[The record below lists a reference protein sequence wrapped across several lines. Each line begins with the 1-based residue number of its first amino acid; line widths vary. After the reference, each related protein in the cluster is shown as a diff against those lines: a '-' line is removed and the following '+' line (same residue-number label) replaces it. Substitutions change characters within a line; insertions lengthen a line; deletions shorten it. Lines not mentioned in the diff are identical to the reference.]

1 MESVDVF
8 LDHLQKDQQR
18 RQNELMQKEKLRKE
32 ELEKLT
38 QTLSQLKEEK
48 QQCVLAIDKN
58 LSSITSS
65 RHSIHKS
72 VQETKGDAELPIS
85 NISRTQA
92 LNFFNDTMTFINF
105 QSEKSETIG
114 AEEIVDT
121 EKISTAV
128 QNSNENSK
136 KDVVKVNSK
145 VTAVQTVIDS
155 IPVFSEYITSIN
167 DEEEE
172 SQFNL
177 SLTLI

>member
-18 RQNELMQKEKLRKE
+18 RQHELLEKEKLRKE
-32 ELEKLT
+32 ELETLT

-65 RHSIHKS
+65 KHSIHKT
-72 VQETKGDAELPIS
+72 VRETKDDAGLPIS
-85 NISRTQA
+85 NTSRTHA
-92 LNFFNDTMTFINF
+92 LNFFNDTMTFINS
-105 QSEKSETIG
+105 QSENSGVIG
-114 AEEIVDT
+114 TEENVNTQRLSAAI
-121 EKISTAV
+121 

-136 KDVVKVNSK
+136 KEVVKVNNK
-145 VTAVQTVIDS
+145 VAAVQTVIES
-155 IPVFSEYITSIN
+155 IPVLSGYITSVN
-167 DEEEE
+167 DQEEEP
-172 SQFNL
+172 QFDT